1 MENIKSLIQNFG
13 YSEMYE
19 WSNVSNR
26 NFGIFV
32 QFDKRNPNKIE
43 PYTGDGVLLGVSTIC
58 SVLESDD
65 PDNWKYAYI
74 VNEVGDFYLKE
85 ETLAVGIKD
94 YDQDEEMSFIK
105 TQPWK
110 HYVKVEVD
118 GYDSSKKYVRRSDRA
133 EWVRV
138 NVLGKVIVRDNGE
151 CVPGQFCEPVVGTKD
166 KEFVGTAK
174 TAEKDSKLPKFYVL
188 ERLSSNSIL
197 ILNNSLTNIYNPM
210 K

>member
-1 MENIKSLIQNFG
+1 M
-13 YSEMYE
+13 
-19 WSNVSNR
+19 
-26 NFGIFV
+26 
-32 QFDKRNPNKIE
+32 
-43 PYTGDGVLLGVSTIC
+43 
-58 SVLESDD
+58 ESDD

-94 YDQDEEMSFIK
+94 YDQNEEMSFIK

-118 GYDSSKKYVRRSDRA
+118 GFDSSKKYVRRSDRA

-174 TAEKDSKLPKFYVL
+174 PAEKDSKLPKFYVL

>member
-174 TAEKDSKLPKFYVL
+174 PAEKDSKLHKFYVL

-197 ILNNSLTNIYNPM
+197 ILNNSLTNIYNPT

>member
-94 YDQDEEMSFIK
+94 YDQNEEMSFIK

-118 GYDSSKKYVRRSDRA
+118 GFDSSKKYVRRSDRA

-138 NVLGKVIVRDNGE
+138 NVLGKVIVRDNGQ
-151 CVPGQFCEPVVGTKD
+151 CMPGEFCEPVVDTMD
-166 KEFVGTAK
+166 REFIGTAK
-174 TAEKDSKLPKFYVL
+174 PAEKESKQPKFYVL
-188 ERLSSNSIL
+188 ERVSSHSIL
-197 ILNNSLTNIYNPM
+197 ILNNSLTNINNAI
-210 K
+210 

>member
-1 MENIKSLIQNFG
+1 
-13 YSEMYE
+13 MYE

-174 TAEKDSKLPKFYVL
+174 PAEKDSKLPKFYVL

-197 ILNNSLTNIYNPM
+197 ILNNSLTNIYNPT

>member
-1 MENIKSLIQNFG
+1 
-13 YSEMYE
+13 MYE

-94 YDQDEEMSFIK
+94 YDQNEEMSFIK

-174 TAEKDSKLPKFYVL
+174 PAEKDSKLPKFYVL

>member
-174 TAEKDSKLPKFYVL
+174 PAEKDSKLPKFYVL

>member
-94 YDQDEEMSFIK
+94 YDQNEEMSFIK

-174 TAEKDSKLPKFYVL
+174 PAEKDSKLPKFYVL

-197 ILNNSLTNIYNPM
+197 ILNNSLTNIYNPT

>member
-94 YDQDEEMSFIK
+94 YDQNEEMSFIK

-118 GYDSSKKYVRRSDRA
+118 GFDSSKKYVRRSYRA

-174 TAEKDSKLPKFYVL
+174 PAEKDSKLPKFYVL

>member
-174 TAEKDSKLPKFYVL
+174 PAEKDSKLSKFYVL

>member
-94 YDQDEEMSFIK
+94 YDQNEEMSFIK

-174 TAEKDSKLPKFYVL
+174 PAEKDSKLPKFYVL

>member
-94 YDQDEEMSFIK
+94 YDQNEEMSFIK

-118 GYDSSKKYVRRSDRA
+118 GFDSSKKYVRRSDRA

-166 KEFVGTAK
+166 KEFVGIAK
-174 TAEKDSKLPKFYVL
+174 PAEKDSKLPKFYVL

>member
-174 TAEKDSKLPKFYVL
+174 PAEKDSKLPKFYVL

-197 ILNNSLTNIYNPM
+197 ILNNSLTNIYNPT

>member
-94 YDQDEEMSFIK
+94 YDQNEEMSFIK

-118 GYDSSKKYVRRSDRA
+118 GFDSSKKYVRRSDRA

-174 TAEKDSKLPKFYVL
+174 PAEKDSKLPKFYVL